1 MRQMHKLRQ
10 RTALTSLAAYNDRA
24 AARNNLPRRRGPS
37 LHIGLT
43 PPIYNAATIYDSE
56 GAIMTRRS
64 IVHRRRSA
72 ELSFGLLARA
82 VRGPATLVALF
93 LAVSIAMG
101 LPQSAA
107 AADASVPVRPLAQA
121 MATANHDP
129 FPLVT
134 ANPAGEVRF
143 ALSEF
148 SDGLVHF
155 YTFMTAESSPVE
167 FFVVWTPD
175 NVVRTALNACDVCYR
190 AKRGYHQDG
199 VVVVCN
205 NCGNRFPV
213 GQVDAV
219 NGGCNPTPLAARID
233 GSDLVISAADLT
245 AGLAYFK

>member
-1 MRQMHKLRQ
+1 
-10 RTALTSLAAYNDRA
+10 
-24 AARNNLPRRRGPS
+24 
-37 LHIGLT
+37 
-43 PPIYNAATIYDSE
+43 
-56 GAIMTRRS
+56 MTRGSTVPRS
-64 IVHRRRSA
+64 QSIGV
-72 ELSFGLLARA
+72 SFGPFVHA
-82 VRGPATLVALF
+82 VHGPTAFVALF
-93 LAVSIAMG
+93 IAVSIAMG
-101 LPQSAA
+101 LPQGAA
-107 AADASVPVRPLAQA
+107 AADASAPVRPLAQA
-121 MATANHDP
+121 MATASHDP

-134 ANPAGEVRF
+134 ANAAGEVRF

-155 YTFMTAESSPVE
+155 YTFMTADSSPVE

-199 VVVVCN
+199 DVVVCN

-245 AGLAYFK
+245 TGLAYFK